1 MRDFITNKEYMYWV
15 FVGSVLL
22 ISYLLSWGIRRFLTY
37 YIKKSSDKI
46 NEDPTNFVFLK
57 NAVSLIIYTTALI
70 LIFLKTPGLSAMGK
84 GLFTSAGILAATIG
98 LASQK
103 VFSNILSGLFILFFK
118 PFSVKDTIELRS
130 DHLKGVVEEIT
141 LRHTVIRDYEHR
153 RIIIP
158 NSTISDSILVN
169 SSIVEEKIKKQIDIG
184 ISYDSDIDLAKQI
197 IREEISAHPLLKD
210 YRSASEKRKDVP
222 VVQMRLVSLGEYA
235 VTIRAYVWTHNN
247 DEAWILQCD
256 VLESI
261 KKRFDQVGIEIPFP
275 YRTIVMKDS
284 IPKDESSYNIQ

>member
-1 MRDFITNKEYMYWV
+1 MQDIIDPKNNYMYWV
-15 FVGSVLL
+15 FLLSVLA
-22 ISYLLSWGIRRFLTY
+22 IAYALSWSIRRFLTY
-37 YIKKSSDKI
+37 YIKTSSKKL

-57 NAVSLIIYTTALI
+57 NAVSFIIYTIALI
-70 LIFLKTPGLSAMGK
+70 IIFLKTPGLSAMGK

-103 VFSNILSGLFILFFK
+103 VFSNILSGIFILFFK
-118 PFSVKDTIELRS
+118 PFSVRDTIELRT

-141 LRHTVIRDYEHR
+141 LRHTVIRDYEFR

-158 NSTISDSILVN
+158 NSLISESILVN

-184 ISYDSDIDLAKQI
+184 ISYDSDIDLAKEI
-197 IREEISAHPLLKD
+197 IREEITKHPLLKD
-210 YRSASEKRKDVP
+210 YRTPADKRKDVP
-222 VVQMRLVSLGEYA
+222 LVLLRLVSLGEYSII
-235 VTIRAYVWTHNN
+235 IRAYVWTQNN

-261 KKRFDQVGIEIPFP
+261 KKRFDQAGIEIPFP
-275 YRTIVMKDS
+275 YRTVIVKDPNKS
-284 IPKDESSYNIQ
+284 PKPLEA